1 MTFEQ
6 DAVVNCVQLT
16 NASEVDIGD
25 DTIEKVVEVA
35 AAEITSV
42 KVMLS
47 SDAVIIVNILSYRV
61 QDLVRPFP

>member
-6 DAVVNCVQLT
+6 DASVNCVELL
-16 NASEVDIGD
+16 NASEVDVGD
-25 DTIEKVVEVA
+25 DTIEKEVEVVA
-35 AAEITSV
+35 TKITSV

-47 SDAVIIVNILSYRV
+47 SDAVIVVYIFSYRV

>member
-1 MTFEQ
+1 MTFKQ
-6 DAVVNCVQLT
+6 DASVNSVELA

-47 SDAVIIVNILSYRV
+47 SDAVIIIDILSNRV